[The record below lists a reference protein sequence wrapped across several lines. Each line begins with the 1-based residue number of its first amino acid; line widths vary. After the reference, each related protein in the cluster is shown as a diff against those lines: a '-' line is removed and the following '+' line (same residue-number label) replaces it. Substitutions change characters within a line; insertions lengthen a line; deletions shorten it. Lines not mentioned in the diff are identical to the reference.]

1 MSERGWLMA
10 ALAVLSLSAPVT
22 LQAQQLA
29 AALTEEAMAAL
40 VEVHIEISA
49 ASEEMSA
56 AIAAIHEAQAK
67 EEAKD
72 EYEQKTAEIF
82 GRSGMTA
89 EEYQRWLYV
98 VSTDGEKRALFD
110 RLLAEATTGQ
120 TIQIR

>member
-10 ALAVLSLSAPVT
+10 ALAVLSLSVPAT
-22 LQAQQLA
+22 LQAQQPA

-40 VEVHIEISA
+40 VEVHLEISA

-56 AIAAIHEAQAK
+56 AIAAIHESQAK
-67 EEAKD
+67 DEAKN

-82 GRSGMTA
+82 GRSSMGE

-110 RLLAEATTGQ
+110 RLLVEATTGQ
-120 TIQIR
+120 TIQMR

>member
-10 ALAVLSLSAPVT
+10 ALAVLSLSVPVT
-22 LQAQQLA
+22 LQAQQPA
-29 AALTEEAMAAL
+29 AALTEEALAAM
-40 VEVHIEISA
+40 VEVHLEISA

-67 EEAKD
+67 EQAKD

-82 GRSGMTA
+82 ERSGMTA

-120 TIQIR
+120 TIRIR